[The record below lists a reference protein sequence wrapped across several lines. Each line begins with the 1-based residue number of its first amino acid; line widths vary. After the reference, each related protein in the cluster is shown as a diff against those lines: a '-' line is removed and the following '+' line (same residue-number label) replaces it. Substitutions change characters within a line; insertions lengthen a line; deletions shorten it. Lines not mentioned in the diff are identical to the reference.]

1 MPLARLAPLVLLT
14 FFLVSQSPSGPL
26 PATGR
31 HIASPLA
38 AMSQAFEAL
47 RAVVLASPLARDSR
61 PSPEEERR
69 AYVSLWSDLETGRQ
83 AAPLPQAGLFDP
95 ETPVSDQA
103 R

>member
-95 ETPVSDQA
+95 ATPVSDQA